1 MPAEVLFHGLAQPEE
16 VAAGRRLTSSVI
28 ADVRS
33 PAETDTLHHAGDGV
47 LHLGCPLAKPIAVSF
62 NKLNQAAQR

>member
-1 MPAEVLFHGLAQPEE
+1 M
-16 VAAGRRLTSSVI
+16 I